1 MGHIVQEIEYWGINE
16 FFLDTCCSYRYHD
29 RKLERGRHRSW
40 DDESDVSSVDTSVDE
55 ISDLNKSDI
64 LALFAIYVNFESGSE
79 DPLNCYHPPSSQGH
93 AAFSGGSLWEHQKVF
108 VAYTGEPR
116 VLHPQQAL
124 QSSLHRS
131 GAHIH
136 RHYVH

>member
-1 MGHIVQEIEYWGINE
+1 MFFPPQSQEIEYWGINE

-64 LALFAIYVNFESGSE
+64 CSI
-79 DPLNCYHPPSSQGH
+79 CK
-93 AAFSGGSLWEHQKVF
+93 FSIWL
-108 VAYTGEPR
+108 
-116 VLHPQQAL
+116 
-124 QSSLHRS
+124 
-131 GAHIH
+131 
-136 RHYVH
+136 